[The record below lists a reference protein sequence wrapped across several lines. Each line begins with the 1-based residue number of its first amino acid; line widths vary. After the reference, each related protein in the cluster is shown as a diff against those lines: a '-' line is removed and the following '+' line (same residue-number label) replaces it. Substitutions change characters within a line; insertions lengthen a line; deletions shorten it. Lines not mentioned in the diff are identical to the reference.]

1 MKEISKATVE
11 GDKMFSESLYFYP
24 KKITSGVYKNEC
36 FTAASIT
43 LMTQS
48 LIPTLIYGKKLS
60 TVTLKV
66 SYFYIFNLLS
76 FLRVALL
83 FQNLLQ
89 ALLFQIF

>member
-11 GDKMFSESLYFYP
+11 GDKMFSQSLYFYP
-24 KKITSGVYKNEC
+24 KKIESGVYKNEC

-48 LIPTLIYGKKLS
+48 LIPTLIYGNKLS

-66 SYFYIFNLLS
+66 SF
-76 FLRVALL
+76 LL
-83 FQNLLQ
+83 FCKLS
-89 ALLFQIF
+89 